1 MLLSPPLS
9 PMAAALATLFP
20 KGSDSCVLHARLTL
34 LINRRCD
41 DQPMVLV
48 SVTRLHLR
56 TFRHLPLFLIYNL
69 AAGRQIRRA
78 DGFLRGALA
87 GDPGRGFWTV
97 TLWRDEGAMRAYRNS
112 GAHLKAMPKLLHWC
126 GCGPPAGRRRCAVRP
141 RVRRQGRRQANTRP
155 DLLTRAVTLHPK
167 GTR

>member
-1 MLLSPPLS
+1 M
-9 PMAAALATLFP
+9 
-20 KGSDSCVLHARLTL
+20 
-34 LINRRCD
+34 NRRCD
-41 DQPMVLV
+41 DQHMVLV

-56 TFRHLPLFLIYNL
+56 TFRYLPLFLVYNL

-87 GDPGRGFWTV
+87 GDSERGFWTV

-126 GCGPPAGRRRCAVRP
+126 DEASFVHWTQEEATLPSGEVALERLRSSGRLSK
-141 RVRRQGRRQANTRP
+141 VRRPSARQAAGQTAGEYAP
-155 DLLTRAVTLHPK
+155 GLTRAVTLHPK
-167 GTR
+167 GMR